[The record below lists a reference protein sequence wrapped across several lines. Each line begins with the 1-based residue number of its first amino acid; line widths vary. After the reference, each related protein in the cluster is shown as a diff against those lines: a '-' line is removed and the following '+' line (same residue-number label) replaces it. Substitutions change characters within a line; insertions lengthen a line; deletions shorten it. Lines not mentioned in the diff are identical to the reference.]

1 MKENNFQI
9 IGGATT
15 EDAIRSAVT
24 VFSRKIDEILAK
36 KERAVVGGA
45 AGRMLESFYHALRH
59 EPIAWHKVDLFMLD
73 ERLVPFDHPAS
84 NARMIFETLVQPLIS
99 DGRFQPSQWH
109 PFDGG
114 DPALQERLRGYNATL
129 KQVGGTF
136 DIALLAIGDDG
147 HLASLFPSHPSI
159 ENQDTGYIAVSDAPK
174 PPPRRISASRSLLL
188 GSQSSLVFFWGET
201 KLDAFARFRDPAI
214 NLAQCPAKILYRMK
228 NVSLVTPFMLI
239 C

>member
-73 ERLVPFDHPAS
+73 ERLVPFYHPES

-99 DGRFQPSQWH
+99 DGRPQTAAPTYQCIAEPSSWQPILTGFH
-109 PFDGG
+109 LGRNETRCLCPFSRPRHKLG
-114 DPALQERLRGYNATL
+114 
-129 KQVGGTF
+129 
-136 DIALLAIGDDG
+136 
-147 HLASLFPSHPSI
+147 
-159 ENQDTGYIAVSDAPK
+159 AVS
-174 PPPRRISASRSLLL
+174 
-188 GSQSSLVFFWGET
+188 SQDPLSHEKRFAC
-201 KLDAFARFRDPAI
+201 DAFYAD
-214 NLAQCPAKILYRMK
+214 
-228 NVSLVTPFMLI
+228 MLTYVRT
-239 C
+239 